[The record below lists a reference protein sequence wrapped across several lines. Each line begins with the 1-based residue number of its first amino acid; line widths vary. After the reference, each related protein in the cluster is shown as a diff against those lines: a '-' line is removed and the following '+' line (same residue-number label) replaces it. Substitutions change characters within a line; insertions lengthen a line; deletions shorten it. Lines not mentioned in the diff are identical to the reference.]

1 MSNWH
6 TLLVKCFTV
15 YCSGRSNE
23 EFKDFDDACTRAA
36 ELEGLFPRAVVEVSA
51 LLDTAA

>member
-6 TLLVKCFTV
+6 TVLVKCFTV

-23 EFKDFDDACTRAA
+23 EFNDFDDACSRAG
-36 ELEGLFPRAVVEVSA
+36 ELQSQFPQAVVEVSA
-51 LLDTAA
+51 LLDTD